1 MIKIQNRSV
10 RNLSHDE
17 RDAVEILAKRSTH
30 STQEEGA
37 NDDEDINMLDLVLE
51 EYNEVEYINCDFI
64 LAGAVDVERL
74 WSKISNL
81 LVDNRMRMSAKMIS
95 TIMILKENRSL
106 WGYKEVCAAAKTVR
120 EREANA
126 RAV

>member
-1 MIKIQNRSV
+1 
-10 RNLSHDE
+10 
-17 RDAVEILAKRSTH
+17 
-30 STQEEGA
+30 
-37 NDDEDINMLDLVLE
+37 MLDLVHE

-81 LVDNRMRMSAKMIS
+81 LVDNRMSMSSKMIS

>member
-1 MIKIQNRSV
+1 M
-10 RNLSHDE
+10 
-17 RDAVEILAKRSTH
+17 
-30 STQEEGA
+30 
-37 NDDEDINMLDLVLE
+37 ED
-51 EYNEVEYINCDFI
+51 INCDFI

-81 LVDNRMRMSAKMIS
+81 LVDNRMRMSSKMIS

-106 WGYKEVCAAAKTVR
+106 WGCKEVCAAAQRVR
-120 EREANA
+120 GREANA